1 MNNTILSVKGL
12 KKYFP
17 VTAGIFRKE
26 IGKIKAVDDIN
37 FDVKN
42 GHTLGIVGESG
53 SGKSTAARTAIRL
66 IEPTEGE
73 IFFLN
78 QNLRTLSIK
87 ELNASRK
94 HVQMVFQN
102 PYSSLNPRFTIGESI
117 GEGILYHG
125 MVKNKNEQREYVEE
139 ILKQVGLSPESMD
152 RFPHQ
157 FSGGQQQRIC
167 IGILKGYIMI
177 DQFPGRA
184 FSGICLVD
192 QKAAHSRILFEKLQK
207 EKSKSQNQPI
217 QHFLVPYSFQTTSL
231 EEKILHAHLEGLN
244 QFGISIQSSGPN
256 AFFLNG
262 LADFYGKI
270 DGESFI
276 LELISNL
283 KETSTG
289 DLAYF
294 HQMQIQAIANAASK
308 QAISRKICLNY
319 HEAEQLLKN
328 LMQCKT
334 PFLCPSGK
342 PTMIHITEEEI
353 AKRFQ

>member
-167 IGILKGYIMI
+167 IGRAIAMQPRLIIFDEPVSALDVSIQAQILNLLMELKARLKLSYLFISHDLSVIRQICDDVAVMYKGKIVENGST
-177 DQFPGRA
+177 DT
-184 FSGICLVD
+184 
-192 QKAAHSRILFEKLQK
+192 LFE
-207 EKSKSQNQPI
+207 NP
-217 QHFLVPYSFQTTSL
+217 QHAYTKRLL
-231 EEKILHAHLEGLN
+231 R
-244 QFGISIQSSGPN
+244 SIP
-256 AFFLNG
+256 
-262 LADFYGKI
+262 
-270 DGESFI
+270 
-276 LELISNL
+276 
-283 KETSTG
+283 
-289 DLAYF
+289 
-294 HQMQIQAIANAASK
+294 
-308 QAISRKICLNY
+308 
-319 HEAEQLLKN
+319 
-328 LMQCKT
+328 
-334 PFLCPSGK
+334 
-342 PTMIHITEEEI
+342 
-353 AKRFQ
+353 KRHP